1 MTRIIVIEDETPIRE
16 RIVKALS
23 FEGYD
28 AVGAE
33 NGREGLALVQ
43 ETGVDLI
50 IADIMMPELDGLG
63 LVSVLRSDPATRLT
77 PVIMLT
83 ALDERASQRKFME
96 IGADDYITKPF
107 DLSELLGAVQAQLRK
122 QEWRQEEPAAEAL
135 EEVYSFGGWRYET
148 DRRRLVSANGEVQ
161 YLTSSEA
168 QLLMA
173 LIEHPKTVM
182 KRETL
187 FDLLGR
193 PASSPFDRTI
203 DVLISRLR
211 RKLEQDPK
219 RPRFFVTVRS
229 IGYIFDDKVEKV
241 EAKRSA

>member
-43 ETGVDLI
+43 EIGVDLI

-63 LVSVLRSDPATRLT
+63 LVSVLRSDPLTRLT

-122 QEWRQEEPAAEAL
+122 QEWRQEDPVHPAQ
-135 EEVYSFGGWRYET
+135 EEV
-148 DRRRLVSANGEVQ
+148 
-161 YLTSSEA
+161 
-168 QLLMA
+168 
-173 LIEHPKTVM
+173 
-182 KRETL
+182 
-187 FDLLGR
+187 
-193 PASSPFDRTI
+193 
-203 DVLISRLR
+203 
-211 RKLEQDPK
+211 
-219 RPRFFVTVRS
+219 
-229 IGYIFDDKVEKV
+229 
-241 EAKRSA
+241 

>member
-1 MTRIIVIEDETPIRE
+1 MTRIIVIEDEAPIRE

-28 AVGAE
+28 ALGAE
-33 NGREGLALVQ
+33 NGRAGLELVR
-43 ETGVDLI
+43 EAEVDLI

-63 LVSVLRSDPATRLT
+63 LVSLLRSDPVTRLT

-122 QEWRQEEPAAEAL
+122 KEWRQEEPAQLDQED
-135 EEVYSFGGWRYET
+135 VYEFGGWRYET
-148 DRRRLVSANGEVQ
+148 DRRRLVSEDGAEQ
-161 YLTSSEA
+161 FLTASEA
-168 QLLMA
+168 QLLLA
-173 LIEHPKTVM
+173 LIERPKTVM

-187 FDLLGR
+187 FELLGR

-211 RKLEQDPK
+211 RKLEKDPK
-219 RPRFFVTVRS
+219 RPRFFVTVRN
-229 IGYIFDDKVEKV
+229 IGYIFDDEVEKRAV
-241 EAKRSA
+241 KQSA

>member
-1 MTRIIVIEDETPIRE
+1 MTKIVVIEDEAPIRE
-16 RIVKALS
+16 RVIKALM

-28 AVGAE
+28 AIGAE
-33 NGREGLALVQ
+33 NGRQGLALVQ
-43 ETGVDLI
+43 DDDVDLI

-63 LVSVLRSDPATRLT
+63 LVSVLRSDPVTRLT

-107 DLSELLGAVQAQLRK
+107 DLSELLGSVQAQLRK
-122 QEWRQEEPAAEAL
+122 QEWRQEDPAQVGQD
-135 EEVYSFGGWRYET
+135 EVYSFGDWRYET
-148 DRRRLVSANGEVQ
+148 DRRRLVSADGTEQ
-161 YLTSSEA
+161 FLTASEA
-168 QLLMA
+168 QLLLA

-211 RKLEQDPK
+211 RKLETDPK
-219 RPRFFVTVRS
+219 RPRFFVTVRN
-229 IGYIFDDKVEKV
+229 IGYIFDDKVNKI
-241 EAKRSA
+241 EAGTA

>member
-43 ETGVDLI
+43 EIGVDLI

-63 LVSVLRSDPATRLT
+63 LVSVLRSDPLTRLT

-122 QEWRQEEPAAEAL
+122 QEWRQEDPVHPAQ
-135 EEVYSFGGWRYET
+135 EEVYTFGGWRYET
-148 DRRRLVSANGEVQ
+148 DRRRLISSDGAVQ
-161 YLTSSEA
+161 YLTASEA

-219 RPRFFVTVRS
+219 RPRFFVTVRN
-229 IGYIFDDKVEKV
+229 IGYIFDDKVEKI
-241 EAKRSA
+241 EAKKSA